1 MACADLLLVLATVL
15 TVAEALRLQSV
26 ARSSR
31 GATKACKCAGGDD
44 PGAANSCMK
53 HSEIA
58 RRFLIRDRIVPQ
70 PRRAFTSMP
79 GFLPRRMYS
88 AIVGMALIATPA
100 AAGDTLEPDHWSIK
114 ALQVG
119 AFVFVSP
126 KYEGSDEYE
135 VSGFPILAPAG
146 FGIGDDGYVQFRGPD
161 DLRLRLLNVGGFE
174 AGPLIGWR
182 FDRDQDDSSRL
193 YGLGDV
199 DGGVVVGAY
208 VGYRTGP
215 LMPFVSYHHQVSGD
229 DTGGVIRFG
238 AEAKTMLPR
247 GIAVAAIVGASYAD
261 DDYMDAYFSVTPL
274 QSANSLAGLRVYDA
288 EAGIKD
294 VYVGVTA
301 DVPIGAEWTLKLSGR
316 YTHLLGDVADSPVVE
331 SESQLF
337 GGVGLT
343 YRFDLAR

>member
-1 MACADLLLVLATVL
+1 MPAFPPRLICRVLA
-15 TVAEALRLQSV
+15 
-26 ARSSR
+26 
-31 GATKACKCAGGDD
+31 G
-44 PGAANSCMK
+44 
-53 HSEIA
+53 I
-58 RRFLIRDRIVPQ
+58 FLV
-70 PRRAFTSMP
+70 
-79 GFLPRRMYS
+79 
-88 AIVGMALIATPA
+88 ATPA
-100 AAGDTLEPDHWSIK
+100 SASDVGPDGLSIQ

-119 AFVFVSP
+119 GFVFVSP

-146 FGIGDDGYVQFRGPD
+146 YGIGDDGYVQFRGPD
-161 DLRLRLLNVGGFE
+161 DLRMRLLNVVGFE

-182 FDRDQDDSSRL
+182 FDRDQDDSTRL

-199 DGGVVVGAY
+199 DGGVVVGGY
-208 VGYRTGP
+208 LGYRSGP
-215 LMPFVSYHHQVSGD
+215 FMPFVSYHHQVSGD

-247 GIAVAAIVGASYAD
+247 GIAVAATVGASYAD

-274 QSANSLAGLRVYDA
+274 QSANSLAGLRAYDA

-294 VYVGVTA
+294 VYIGVTA
-301 DVPIGAEWTLKLSGR
+301 DVPVSSNWTLKLSGR
-316 YTHLLGDVADSPVVE
+316 YAHLLGDVADSPVVE

-343 YRFDLAR
+343 YRFELAR